1 MKPAWRVCYKGTLL
15 CRGLPGLSGSLGA
28 EAHGGE
34 GLCLSR
40 DLPRV
45 WPCRWVLVQG
55 PAARQPMALWWA
67 RKPGQESCE
76 APAVRPHGQILT
88 PKVTEEMGPEKGPE
102 CSRAEGLSTDVGWW
116 CQSHSPVGLS
126 RGGGPGSPPSPA
138 SRPARWCR
146 VVRAVMMSPYCPPS
160 ACSRTR
166 ECVGGGFRAARP
178 SACCRGCGWPEE
190 GQASGAQG
198 EVGAPRLV

>member
-15 CRGLPGLSGSLGA
+15 WRGLPGLSGSLGA

-67 RKPGQESCE
+67 SKPGQESCE

-88 PKVTEEMGPEKGPE
+88 PRSRRRWVLRRDQSAPGLKACPQTWG
-102 CSRAEGLSTDVGWW
+102 CSAGWW
-116 CQSHSPVGLS
+116 RPEGDALVHPPALQAVL
-126 RGGGPGSPPSPA
+126 RGG
-138 SRPARWCR
+138 
-146 VVRAVMMSPYCPPS
+146 VVLSER
-160 ACSRTR
+160 
-166 ECVGGGFRAARP
+166 
-178 SACCRGCGWPEE
+178 
-190 GQASGAQG
+190 
-198 EVGAPRLV
+198 